1 MVNPQVQEII
11 SDLNMIISQLGTISN
26 KNIAET
32 IKTELH
38 VILANLNSLKEKAIK
53 LQNLSV
59 SNPKLLKAIEIV
71 ILAIIAKVFT
81 TSL

>member
-1 MVNPQVQEII
+1 MVTPQEII
-11 SDLNMIISQLGTISN
+11 SDLAIIISQLEIISN
-26 KNIAET
+26 KNIANN
-32 IKTELH
+32 IKSDLQA
-38 VILANLNSLKEKAIK
+38 ILANLNSLKEKAIK
-53 LQNLSV
+53 LKNLSV